1 MMTPADEMEQIIREI
16 ATHEIDVIDPKY
28 FYSIK
33 SFPEIFLRKCTFY
46 YKVEILED
54 YRQNDDVNKRCEEL
68 RDEIESRKITIKNQ
82 IVYTDRKILFHG
94 KVEQIFVPIY
104 YENCVF
110 TSSYVLL
117 GPDCENCIIVG
128 GYGT

>member
-1 MMTPADEMEQIIREI
+1 MTPADEMEYIIREN

-33 SFPEIFLRKCTFY
+33 SFPEIFLTKYTFHY
-46 YKVEILED
+46 MVEILED
-54 YRQNDDVNKRCEEL
+54 YRQNNIVNKRFKAL
-68 RDEIESRKITIKNQ
+68 RDEIESRKITIENQ

-94 KVEQIFVPIY
+94 KVAQKFVPIY

-110 TSSYVLL
+110 ASSFVFVGEY
-117 GPDCENCIIVG
+117 CENCIAAKE
-128 GYGT
+128 